1 MYEPER
7 SLQNNLFFWSSA
19 NFLDCFQIQ
28 CPKRKVS
35 TKKPAPYTHCS
46 KTHVHVIRRMS

>member
-19 NFLDCFQIQ
+19 NFLTAFKFNALKEKLAQKSLHLIHIVV
-28 CPKRKVS
+28 KLM
-35 TKKPAPYTHCS
+35 Y
-46 KTHVHVIRRMS
+46 M